1 MNVSARVKASQEAP
15 SATTATGPSSVGPAG
30 ELVAR
35 TARGMAAGTAGG
47 RPVWASQKVSVG
59 ADELFFQLL
68 LLTTRSVLPSCVCV
82 LYRKLFSAFF
92 SLGRLPFILK

>member
-30 ELVAR
+30 ERGRAR
-35 TARGMAAGTAGG
+35 SRGMAAGTSGG
-47 RPVWASQKVSVG
+47 RLSFPESLWEQMNYSANYCCSPQDQFVG
-59 ADELFFQLL
+59 L
-68 LLTTRSVLPSCVCV
+68 VCV

-92 SLGRLPFILK
+92 PLGRLLFILK